1 MAGNK
6 PMNLEELELAI
17 VLSDIERI
25 DKIMD
30 APLEFKNLDDM
41 KRALYLMSEALKI
54 LYDLKDE
61 TNANVRLIKKNINF
75 LNATRELGASS
86 IDLRT

>member
-1 MAGNK
+1 
-6 PMNLEELELAI
+6 MNLEELELAI

-30 APLEFKNLDDM
+30 SPLEFKNLDDM

-54 LYDLKDE
+54 VYNLKDE
-61 TNANVRLIKKNINF
+61 TKAKVSIIKKNINF
-75 LNATRELGASS
+75 LNVTREVGTSS
-86 IDLRT
+86 IDFRT